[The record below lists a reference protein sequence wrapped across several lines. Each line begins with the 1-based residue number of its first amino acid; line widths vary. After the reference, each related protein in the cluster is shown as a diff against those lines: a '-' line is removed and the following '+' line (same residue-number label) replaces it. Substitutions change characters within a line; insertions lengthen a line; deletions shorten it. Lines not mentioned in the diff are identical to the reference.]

1 MEESGYRFGVGV
13 LVLASAIVGV
23 LLIAFFGAVPTFL
36 LDRYRVT
43 ITFPS
48 APGVGPDT
56 PVRKSGVDIGRVAG
70 IKLLDGSAGVNL
82 ELELDR
88 NVKITQGETCKISA
102 GSLITGDAIVEFVPA
117 TEREILTRFDGA
129 AGGLRNDFLDAEEK
143 QIADTPMASGDLLT
157 GGVVQADPLDVLM
170 KMQGNFSQTF
180 SAIDRASQKVE
191 SLATSLEDVVGGG
204 RGQVRDVI
212 DKVKGTIETFNGT
225 LGTINRVA
233 VQIED
238 SRLPE
243 AIAEALE
250 RLPSMF
256 DEAKTV
262 IQQTQRILV
271 NFEKLSGTLEELGG
285 EFTGIGGTAKEAV
298 ENANVALRNIGRFT
312 DPLGER
318 ADELIDGAV
327 NSLQNLDVLL
337 ADMRVFASRLNSGNG
352 TIARLV
358 DDQQLY
364 FEVVQTIQNVR
375 LLSQRLQPIAD
386 DVRIFTDKI
395 ARDPGQLGVRGALQG
410 RPNGAGLK

>member
-13 LVLASAIVGV
+13 VVLASAIIGI
-23 LLIAFFGAVPTFL
+23 LLISFFGSVPTFM

-56 PVRKSGVDIGRVAG
+56 PVRKNGVDIGRVAG

-102 GSLITGDAIVEFVPA
+102 GSLITGDATVEFVKA
-117 TEREILTRFDGA
+117 SEREILARFDGL

-143 QIADTPMASGDLLT
+143 QASDTPMAAGDLLG
-157 GGVVQADPLDVLM
+157 GGVVQTDPLEILM
-170 KMQGNFSQTF
+170 NMQGNFSQTF
-180 SAIDRASQKVE
+180 AAIDRASQKVE
-191 SLATSLEDVVGGG
+191 SLATSLEEVVGGG
-204 RGQVRDVI
+204 QGQLRDVI
-212 DKVKGTIETFNGT
+212 DRVKGTVETFNGT

-233 VQIED
+233 IQIED

-250 RLPSMF
+250 RLPSIF

-271 NFEKLSGTLEELGG
+271 HFEKLSGTLESLGG

-298 ENANVALRNIGRFT
+298 DNASIALRNIGRFT

-337 ADMRVFASRLNSGNG
+337 ADMRVFANRLNSGNG

-364 FEVVQTIQNVR
+364 FEVIQTIQNVR

-386 DVRIFTDKI
+386 DVRVFTDKI

-410 RPNGAGLK
+410 RPIGAGLK

>member
-1 MEESGYRFGVGV
+1 MDENRYRFGVGV
-13 LVLASAIVGV
+13 LVLSAAILGV

-43 ITFPS
+43 INFKS
-48 APGVGPDT
+48 APGVNPDT
-56 PVRKSGVDIGRVAG
+56 PVRKSGVAIGRVSR
-70 IKLLDGSAGVNL
+70 ITLLDGNAGVNL

-88 NVKITQGETCKISA
+88 KIKLLQGETCKISA
-102 GSLITGDAIVEFVPA
+102 PSLITGQAVVEFVEA
-117 TEREILTRFDGA
+117 TERELLVRFDGL
-129 AGGLRNDFLDAEEK
+129 AGNVSNGFLDAEEK
-143 QIADTPMASGDLLT
+143 QLADTPMANGDLLT
-157 GGVVQADPLDVLM
+157 KGLVQGDPLDLLIS
-170 KMQGNFSQTF
+170 MQGNFSQTF
-180 SAIDRASQKVE
+180 AAIDRASQKVE
-191 SLATSLEDVVGGG
+191 LLATSLEDVVGGG

-212 DKVKGTIETFNGT
+212 ERVKGTIETFNGT

-238 SRLPE
+238 SRLPA

-250 RLPSMF
+250 RLPGVL
-256 DEAKTV
+256 DEAKII

-271 NFEKLSGTLEELGG
+271 NFEKFSGSLESLGG
-285 EFTGIGGTAKEAV
+285 EFTGIGDTAKDAV
-298 ENANVALRNIGRFT
+298 KNANVALRNIGRFT

-327 NSLQNLDVLL
+327 NSLGNLDVLL
-337 ADMRVFASRLNSGNG
+337 ADLRVFANRLNSGNG
-352 TIARLV
+352 TVARLI

-364 FEVVQTIQNVR
+364 YEVIQTIQNVR

-386 DVRIFTDKI
+386 DVRVFTDKI

>member
-43 ITFPS
+43 INFES

-56 PVRKSGVDIGRVAG
+56 PVRKNGVDIGRVAG
-70 IKLLDGSAGVNL
+70 VKLLDGDAGVNL

-102 GSLITGDAIVEFVPA
+102 GSLITGDATVEFVKTTDP
-117 TEREILTRFDGA
+117 EILARFDGV
-129 AGGLRNDFLDAEEK
+129 AGGLRNGFLDPEEK
-143 QIADTPMASGDLLT
+143 QLADTPMASGDLLR
-157 GGVVQADPLDVLM
+157 GGIVQADPLDVLM

-233 VQIED
+233 VQVED

>member
-1 MEESGYRFGVGV
+1 
-13 LVLASAIVGV
+13 
-23 LLIAFFGAVPTFL
+23 
-36 LDRYRVT
+36 
-43 ITFPS
+43 
-48 APGVGPDT
+48 
-56 PVRKSGVDIGRVAG
+56 
-70 IKLLDGSAGVNL
+70 
-82 ELELDR
+82 
-88 NVKITQGETCKISA
+88 
-102 GSLITGDAIVEFVPA
+102 
-117 TEREILTRFDGA
+117 
-129 AGGLRNDFLDAEEK
+129 
-143 QIADTPMASGDLLT
+143 
-157 GGVVQADPLDVLM
+157 LM
-170 KMQGNFSQTF
+170 QMQGNFSQTF
-180 SAIDRASQKVE
+180 AAIDRASQKVE

-212 DKVKGTIETFNGT
+212 DQVKGTIETFNGT

-243 AIAEALE
+243 AIADALE
-250 RLPSMF
+250 RLPTIF

-262 IQQTQRILV
+262 IQQTQRILI
-271 NFEKLSGTLEELGG
+271 NFEKLSGTLESLGG
-285 EFTGIGGTAKEAV
+285 EFDGIGGTAKEAV

-327 NSLQNLDVLL
+327 NSLGNLDVLL
-337 ADMRVFASRLNSGNG
+337 ADMRVFANRLNSGNG

-364 FEVVQTIQNVR
+364 FEVIQTIQNVR

-386 DVRIFTDKI
+386 DVRVFTDKI

>member
-70 IKLLDGSAGVNL
+70 IKLLDGNAGVNL

-88 NVKITQGETCKISA
+88 NVRITQGETCKISV
-102 GSLITGDAIVEFVPA
+102 GSLITGDAIVEFVSA

-143 QIADTPMASGDLLT
+143 QLADTPMASGDLLT
-157 GGVVQADPLDVLM
+157 GGVVQSDPLDVLM

-180 SAIDRASQKVE
+180 AAIDRASQKVE

-212 DKVKGTIETFNGT
+212 DRVKGTIETFNGT

-243 AIAEALE
+243 AIADALE
-250 RLPSMF
+250 RLPTIF

-262 IQQTQRILV
+262 IQQTQRILI
-271 NFEKLSGTLEELGG
+271 NFEKLSGTLESLGG
-285 EFTGIGGTAKEAV
+285 EFDGIGGTAKEAV

-327 NSLQNLDVLL
+327 NSLGNLDVLL
-337 ADMRVFASRLNSGNG
+337 ADMRVFANRLNSGNG

-364 FEVVQTIQNVR
+364 FEVIQTIQNVR

-386 DVRIFTDKI
+386 DVRVFTDKI